1 MVTDQ
6 NRDSIALTFK
16 TKLFSATYITSQ
28 FHVEPDSS
36 VNAGE
41 SFRTTAG
48 EIHNTGP
55 QTWSLWTRIFEAGS
69 SGDNHTIEDFFV
81 EILDLCEEHAS
92 LVAEILNNGGIAT
105 IQIRLRGTNNIG
117 VEFNSLALHRLSILG
132 MSLSVEVFPET

>member
-6 NRDSIALTFK
+6 NIGSIALTFK
-16 TKLFSATYITSQ
+16 TKLFNATYITSQ
-28 FHVEPDSS
+28 LHVEPDSS

-41 SFRTTAG
+41 
-48 EIHNTGP
+48 IHKTGP
-55 QTWSLWTRIFEAGS
+55 QTWSLLTRIFEAGS

-105 IQIRLRGTNNIG
+105 IQIRLRGTHNIG

-132 MSLSVEVFPET
+132 MSLSVAVFSET